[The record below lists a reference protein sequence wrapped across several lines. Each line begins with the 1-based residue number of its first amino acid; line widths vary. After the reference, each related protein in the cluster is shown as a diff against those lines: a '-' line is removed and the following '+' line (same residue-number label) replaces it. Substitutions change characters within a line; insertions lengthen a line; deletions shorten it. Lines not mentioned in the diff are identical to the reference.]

1 MPITQEKRVSNQCIF
16 TAIAHG
22 SKTWSLSLKRTTA
35 TDHGRVMLH
44 IPRPREQTVTR
55 REQLNYNGRRKDTWP
70 GKRTNLAWTPQAGF
84 GHRGKLHLRRLCM
97 HWVACMCAFCGP
109 LFISVCVCI
118 YECLFVCTGVYI
130 SIYRCVHA
138 SILSV
143 FFNVYDNRAYSTSQ
157 VCHVHRPSLLAQ
169 PQGASRNPRLFSRR
183 PTKTQPSF

>member
-1 MPITQEKRVSNQCIF
+1 MPITQEKGVSNQCIF

-44 IPRPREQTVTR
+44 IPRPREQTVAR
-55 REQLNYNGRRKDTWP
+55 REQLNYNGRRKETWP

-84 GHRGKLHLRRLCM
+84 GHRGKLHLRRVCLLWTLVYICVCV
-97 HWVACMCAFCGP
+97 HLRVSVRLYRCIYQY
-109 LFISVCVCI
+109 ISVRTCECI
-118 YECLFVCTGVYI
+118 YTF
-130 SIYRCVHA
+130 A

-143 FFNVYDNRAYSTSQ
+143 FFNVYDNRAYSTLQ